1 MAHLFHV
8 FSFSFTSLS
17 TSAASAMPKC
27 HASTLTEQF
36 ADLNKTYTNLNQ
48 PSFLHL
54 HQVNSRSVVGRL
66 GTAQNWCG
74 FSLLL
79 PVAQIEF
86 LEHDKNFRNR
96 VKADNLLSKYKP
108 LEYPALRT
116 ALPCPGRSR
125 MSSCGGVVKFLLLL
139 LTQVKTRGQWPYRLA
154 SDGDDL

>member
-79 PVAQIEF
+79 PVAKSSFFNIMNILKFAEKLIFCCQTTSLLNIPLLEPLCHVQDGPGLQDVLVWWCSQIPTP
-86 LEHDKNFRNR
+86 LTNPGQNR
-96 VKADNLLSKYKP
+96 S
-108 LEYPALRT
+108 
-116 ALPCPGRSR
+116 
-125 MSSCGGVVKFLLLL
+125 
-139 LTQVKTRGQWPYRLA
+139 
-154 SDGDDL
+154 